1 MLDCRGREITYLRL
15 SVTDRC
21 NLRCRYCMPEEGTA
35 WTPPGELLEAAEL
48 LRLAGLLAELGIRRI
63 RLTGGEPLV
72 RRDLPELAAA
82 LKRLPGVEW
91 VGVTTNGLLLEE
103 HLPALLAAGI
113 DGVNVSLNTLDRAQ
127 YAALTRRDALD
138 QALSGLEAA
147 RRAAAAGALAL
158 KVNCVLAG
166 DNESQWVP
174 LAELAREGM
183 DVRFIELM
191 PIGLGGALSGRTQA
205 QALERLEAAFG
216 PPLPCGQEA
225 RGGPGRYV
233 TFAGFRGRV
242 GFISAMSHP
251 FCPSCN
257 RVRLTAAGALKPCL
271 QYAGGVDLRAM
282 VRSGAGD
289 DAIRAAMEAAI
300 LQKPAAHHFHTGRT
314 AGDEGRRMNQIGG

>member
-1 MLDCRGREITYLRL
+1 MLDRRGREISYLRI

-21 NLRCRYCMPEEGTA
+21 NLRCRYCMPEGSAA
-35 WTPPGELLEAAEL
+35 WMSQEELLDSEEL

-63 RLTGGEPLV
+63 RLTGGEPLA
-72 RRDLPELAAA
+72 RRDLPELTAA

-103 HLPALLAAGI
+103 RLPALLAAGI
-113 DGVNVSLNTLDRAQ
+113 DGINLSLNALDRAQ

-138 QALSGLEAA
+138 QALAGLEAA
-147 RRAAAAGALAL
+147 RRAAAAGTLAL
-158 KVNCVLAG
+158 KVNCVLAE

-174 LAELAREGM
+174 LAELARTGI

-191 PIGLGGALSGRTQA
+191 PIGMGGTLPGRTQA

-216 PPLPCGQEA
+216 PTLPCGQEV

-233 TFAGFRGRV
+233 TFAGFQGRV
-242 GFISAMSHP
+242 GFISAMSRP
-251 FCPSCN
+251 FCALCN
-257 RVRLTAAGALKPCL
+257 RVRLTAAGFFKPCL

-282 VRSGAGD
+282 LRSGAD
-289 DAIRAAMEAAI
+289 DAAIRAAMEAAI
-300 LQKPAAHHFHTGRT
+300 LQKPAAHHFRTGRD
-314 AGDEGRRMNQIGG
+314 AGDEERRMNQIGG